1 MKESQHRNCQRS
13 LLLILDH
20 SFAEVWGMSAA
31 TLLEPGGGVFVTEH
45 LHVVGGELLL
55 SNTTA
60 FRGGQAV
67 WRIRVSSALEAL
79 QGAFGGH

>member
-1 MKESQHRNCQRS
+1 
-13 LLLILDH
+13 
-20 SFAEVWGMSAA
+20 MSAA

-45 LHVVGGELLL
+45 LHVSGGELVL

-60 FRGGQAV
+60 TNGDGGQAV
-67 WRIRVSSALEAL
+67 WRIRVSSALDAL